1 MAGSVL
7 QYKDAFVNIMK
18 FTGCSLEDA
27 IKMTSLNQAK
37 EFGLTQKGVL
47 AVGKDADFNVF
58 DHELDLVETY
68 SFGRRFKK

>member
-1 MAGSVL
+1 
-7 QYKDAFVNIMK
+7 
-18 FTGCSLEDA
+18 
-27 IKMTSLNQAK
+27 MTSLNQAK